1 MARSCHRSVDP
12 ASSDAVPL
20 LCDLAR
26 RRWSLTRLSI
36 RPSVASVPSVNRPA
50 LGEALMSLERA
61 LLGKI
66 LRITGPMLVLLFLL
80 PTCILPAN
88 AVPLYTTGFENPP
101 FTLGNLAGQ
110 DGWAISATGP
120 SVATTLVENTV
131 VESGG
136 QAVSVG
142 GSVTDQTGPFH
153 SNASTGP
160 LIDLAADIRLKSSTT
175 QNAWQFAGLGPSLTQ
190 FLGGIDILAN
200 GNVEVITA
208 GFPVVGTLTRDAWHH
223 VDLLFDMT
231 TQTYVA
237 SLDGTVLASNLHFCG
252 SNTGCTGAFVS
263 IFGTS
268 LFDTFGNPSGAGND
282 TGYLDNFCVANV
294 GVVPE
299 PTTLLLWGTSMMG
312 LGLAGW
318 RRRRRD

>member
-208 GFPVVGTLTRDAWHH
+208 GFPWPLWTALSSRPTYTSAVQTPGALERLSASSAPVFSTPLATPPARA
-223 VDLLFDMT
+223 T
-231 TQTYVA
+231 TQDILTT
-237 SLDGTVLASNLHFCG
+237 SPWRTLAS
-252 SNTGCTGAFVS
+252 SRS
-263 IFGTS
+263 PPRS
-268 LFDTFGNPSGAGND
+268 SSGV
-282 TGYLDNFCVANV
+282 L
-294 GVVPE
+294 
-299 PTTLLLWGTSMMG
+299 
-312 LGLAGW
+312 
-318 RRRRRD
+318 R